1 MKMPRQN
8 SKLKE
13 FENISA
19 CYTNRVHGWSL
30 FLRLRIV
37 VVVVD
42 VAFLTSGSLIPLSFR
57 VGVGV

>member
-1 MKMPRQN
+1 MKMSRQN

-13 FENISA
+13 FKNISA
-19 CYTNRVHGWSL
+19 CYTNNVHGWSL

-42 VAFLTSGSLIPLSFR
+42 VAFF
-57 VGVGV
+57 